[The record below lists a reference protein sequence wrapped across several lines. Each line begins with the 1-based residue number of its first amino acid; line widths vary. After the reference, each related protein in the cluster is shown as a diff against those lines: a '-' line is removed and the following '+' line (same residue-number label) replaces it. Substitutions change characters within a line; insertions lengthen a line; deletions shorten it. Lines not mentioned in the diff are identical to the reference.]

1 MPELRQRMEWLPDV
15 RKAPSGVAF
24 SWVTF
29 SWPLKRNGLA
39 RRKRTKALALKAIQ
53 RQPTCATYSVTT
65 TSRQNAT
72 RPAIC
77 SAAANGVG

>member
-1 MPELRQRMEWLPDV
+1 MPELRQRMERLPDARV
-15 RKAPSGVAF
+15 EA
-24 SWVTF
+24 TH
-29 SWPLKRNGLA
+29 GLA